1 MADAGVAKPILVCPE
16 GGDDALGKVRCG
28 LLIMVVCLSE
38 PNFIARGRRD
48 RLAWARDS

>member
-1 MADAGVAKPILVCPE
+1 MPAWQSPSSCAPRAAMMRSARSVVVAVL
-16 GGDDALGKVRCG
+16 
-28 LLIMVVCLSE
+28 MVVCLSE